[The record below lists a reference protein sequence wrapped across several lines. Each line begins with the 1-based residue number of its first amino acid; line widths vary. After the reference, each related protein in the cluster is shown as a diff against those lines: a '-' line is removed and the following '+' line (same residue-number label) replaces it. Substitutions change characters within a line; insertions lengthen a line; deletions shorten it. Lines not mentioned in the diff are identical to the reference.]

1 MGPLI
6 GFIERQIMK
15 PRKRLFVHRPAWAT
29 LAGAALAALLLV
41 GLSPLA
47 GGQDSDD
54 VNALMR
60 KVDKMWRGE
69 SSRARITMKVITRR
83 YQRTMTMV
91 TWSKGSEKSL
101 VIIRAPK
108 KDRGIATLKV
118 DKNIWN
124 YLPKIDRVTKIPPGM
139 MMGSWMGSHFTNDDL
154 VKESSFEGDYVSKI
168 SFKGRRD
175 GRDIYEVT
183 SLPRPDAP
191 VVWGKVINIID
202 RKTLLPLGASYF
214 DEDGEK
220 TREITFEDPKLF
232 AGRLVPARMVMKPLD
247 KPGESTTIIYEELA
261 FDIPLPRGLFS
272 LRGLRSAR
280 GR

>member
-1 MGPLI
+1 
-6 GFIERQIMK
+6 MK

-41 GLSPLA
+41 GFSPLA
-47 GGQDSDD
+47 GGQDSDE
-54 VNALMR
+54 VKALMR

-69 SSRARITMKVITRR
+69 SSRARITMKVNTKR
-83 YQRTMTMV
+83 YQRTMTMES
-91 TWSKGSEKSL
+91 WSQGSEKSL
-101 VIIRAPK
+101 VKIRAPK
-108 KDRGIATLKV
+108 KDRGISTLKV

-124 YLPKIDRVTKIPPGM
+124 YLPKIDRVTKIPPSM

-154 VKESSFEGDYVSKI
+154 VKESSYEDDYVSKI
-168 SFKGRRD
+168 TFQGLRD

-183 SLPRPDAP
+183 SIPRPDAP

-247 KPGESTTIIYEELA
+247 KPGESTTIIYEELE
-261 FDIPLPRGLFS
+261 FYIPLPPGLFS